1 MSANK
6 NGLAAEEDRNKSYI
20 DKQIKKTLIYV
31 GEKIRTEREKQNIT
45 REEMEQLTEVSV
57 DTIKR
62 IEVGKS
68 ASSENLFRVALAL
81 DVPFSVLLPE
91 PPQDK
96 YVIRQKIDKLMDE
109 LMEL

>member
-6 NGLAAEEDRNKSYI
+6 NGPLVSEEHKESYM
-20 DKQIKKTLIYV
+20 DKQIKKTLIYI
-31 GEKIRTEREKQNIT
+31 GEKIRTERKKQNIT
-45 REEMEQLTEVSV
+45 REQMEQLTEVSV

-62 IEVGKS
+62 IEAGKS
-68 ASSENLFRVALAL
+68 ASTENLFRIALAL